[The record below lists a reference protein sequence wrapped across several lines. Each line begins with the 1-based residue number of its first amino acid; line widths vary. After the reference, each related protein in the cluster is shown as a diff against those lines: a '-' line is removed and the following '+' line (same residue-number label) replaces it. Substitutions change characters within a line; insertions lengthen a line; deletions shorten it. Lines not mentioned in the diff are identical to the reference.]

1 MEARKKISKKKSM
14 VLPLGATCFV
24 LRWYYRWELWTGI
37 YMMDLWEKILCNTV
51 AFVTFFYFF
60 YSAVCV
66 VR

>member
-1 MEARKKISKKKSM
+1 M

-24 LRWYYRWELWTGI
+24 WRWYYRWELWTGI